1 MNSVGG
7 GGDETPHLVDAA
19 NALTFCLM
27 VLTCYFSSAITKL
40 IGIRLTLI
48 LGTIGYCPYA
58 AGLYLN
64 NRYGHDWLLLLG
76 AALCGLSA
84 GIFWATE
91 AAIAIAYPEPY
102 NRGRFLGL
110 WLSFRVGGQIIGG
123 AINLGVNAHRAVA
136 GKVSY
141 HVFEAFIA
149 LQALAPFAGLLLSQP
164 WHVQRTDGRKVDLKI
179 HDSIVGELKKTAK
192 LFFSKKFLLIIPFI
206 AQAVYGEAVFF
217 TYEGDW
223 FSVRAR
229 GLGSFLSG
237 VVAAIS
243 GLILGTYLDSKRFS
257 LKSKSRYAWAVIVTL
272 QGGWWIW
279 GTVITTEYRRT
290 LPVLDWSDAGFGR
303 GFALFIFW
311 IIGFQLNYMFLYFI
325 VGNISDDEEEI
336 IRITALLRGT
346 ESAVQAVSYGL
357 SSITVFGQVGGTYL
371 NFALWGIAL
380 LPTWH
385 IIKHIGTKYDYD
397 RDKEIVSTSEDEAE
411 ADDDGEKISATNEVS
426 VPVHT

>member
-1 MNSVGG
+1 MNSLGG
-7 GGDETPHLVDAA
+7 GGDESAHLVDAA
-19 NALTFCLM
+19 NALTFVLM

-40 IGIRLTLI
+40 IGIKWTFI
-48 LGTIGYCPYA
+48 IGTVGYCPYA
-58 AGLYLN
+58 AGLYVN
-64 NRYGHDWLLLLG
+64 NKFGKSWLLLLG

-110 WLSFRVGGQIIGG
+110 WLTFRVCGQVIGG
-123 AINLGVNAHRAVA
+123 AINLGVNAHRSSA

-164 WHVQRTDGRKVDLKI
+164 WHVQRTDGKKVELKI
-179 HDSIVGELKKTAK
+179 RDSIPTELKKTTR
-192 LFFSKKFLLIIPFI
+192 LFFSKKFLLVIPFI
-206 AQAVYGEAVFF
+206 AQSVYGEAVFF
-217 TYEGDW
+217 TYEDDW

-229 GLGSFLSG
+229 ALGSFLSG
-237 VVAAIS
+237 VVAAV
-243 GLILGTYLDSKRFS
+243 GGNILGAYLDCKRFS
-257 LKSKSRYAWAVIVTL
+257 LKTKARWAWAVIVTL
-272 QGGWWIW
+272 QGAWWIW
-279 GTVITTEYRRT
+279 GTIITTEYRRT
-290 LPVLDWSDAGFGR
+290 LPSLDWSDPGFGR

-325 VGNISDDEEEI
+325 VGNISDDEEEV

-357 SSITVFGQVGGTYL
+357 ASISLFGEVGGTYL
-371 NFALWGIAL
+371 NFSLWGIAL
-380 LPTWH
+380 WPTWQ
-385 IIKHIGTKYDYD
+385 IIKHIGTRYDYD
-397 RDKEIVSTSEDEAE
+397 NGKELGPTEELEDVSERLSV
-411 ADDDGEKISATNEVS
+411 TNEKSCRKV
-426 VPVHT
+426 